1 MPIKHR
7 IYGLDTLRSA
17 AIILVLMY
25 HYVVFVGHEP
35 LFGIFSEVGWVGVD
49 LFFVLS
55 GYLIGHQIFSSLVN
69 QGTFSLKNFYYR
81 RLLRTLPNYLFIL
94 SIYFLIPGFRERE
107 LYP

>member
-7 IYGLDTLRSA
+7 IYGLDTLRAA

-25 HYVVFVGHEP
+25 HYLVFVDHEP
-35 LFGIFSEVGWVGVD
+35 IFGIFSDVGWIGVD

-55 GYLIGHQIFSSLVN
+55 GYLIGHQIFSSLVSR
-69 QGTFSLKNFYYR
+69 GTFSLKNFYCR

-94 SIYFLIPGFRERE
+94 SIRHSQL
-107 LYP
+107 